1 MGNLQEEA
9 DLNQT
14 IQISARR
21 FEESPFIQRT
31 NTSNMVRGVYAGRY
45 FPMKIDED
53 PSEKYWLLR
62 QKALLFDVPEK
73 PIEISGKDSVSFL
86 NKVLTRDISK
96 TKIGRGYYALA
107 CTPKGGIFMDG
118 VLFRFDE
125 EKFWYVQADGP
136 FEDWLIAHSSNYDV
150 QIKDPK
156 SRVLQIQGPA
166 SIDIMKLASNG
177 KIDENMPYFTSNF
190 FDLGGQTLY
199 VSRTGFTNELGFEIF
214 CDGFK
219 TDHLALWDYLIEC
232 GKPYGMQFSASR
244 AMTIRRIE
252 GGIFGNL
259 TDIDTTITPFEAGLG
274 YFVNMDKDFIGKDAL
289 IKKDTRTCL
298 FGITCKT
305 VVPKAGSKIKIN
317 DKQVGYITAGVP
329 SPTLQQGIGYVR
341 FYEPNDY
348 MNKEIEIILP
358 DNSSHTGVVVDLPF
372 YDKEKK
378 IVKGID
384 RSIPIK
390 PDSNSF
396 DAK

>member
-1 MGNLQEEA
+1 MGNLQEDA

-53 PSEKYWLLR
+53 PLEKYWLLR

-118 VLFRFDE
+118 VLFRFDQ

-166 SIDIMKLASNG
+166 SIDIMKLASSG

-289 IKKDTRTCL
+289 IKKDKRTCL

-305 VVPKAGSKIKIN
+305 TVPKAGSKIKIN
-317 DKQVGYITAGVP
+317 DKHVGYITAGVP